1 MTRWKRECREV
12 DEALLDVEHESSELG
27 DILDD
32 PSKSAMK
39 KAKMEVGLKNEK
51 EPYANIFT
59 YQCFMF
65 LFLANQLN

>member
-1 MTRWKRECREV
+1 M

-51 EPYANIFT
+51 EPYANIVT
-59 YQCFMF
+59 HQCFVMF
-65 LFLANQLN
+65 LILANQV

>member
-32 PSKSAMK
+32 PNKSAMK

-51 EPYANIFT
+51 EAYANIVT
-59 YQCFMF
+59 HQCFMF
-65 LFLANQLN
+65 LILANQV